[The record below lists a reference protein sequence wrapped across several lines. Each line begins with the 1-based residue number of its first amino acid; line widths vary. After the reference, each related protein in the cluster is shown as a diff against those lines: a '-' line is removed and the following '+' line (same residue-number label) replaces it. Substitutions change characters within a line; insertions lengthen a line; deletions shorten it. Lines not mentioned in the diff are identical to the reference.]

1 VDISALKTFLEVA
14 KTRHF
19 GHAAENLFVSQ
30 STVSA
35 RIRAL
40 EDGLAT
46 ELFVRE
52 RSNIH
57 LTKSGEALVSHA
69 KSILTLW
76 GRACHEVAM
85 PEDVVHT
92 LTIGGL
98 SGLWDT
104 SLQDWLTN
112 VSKMNL
118 ALAITADTYGT
129 STMLERIMSG
139 SMDLAFVYDA
149 PQGLN
154 LIAQPLKTIQ
164 LRLVSS
170 GVAESVESALNSGF
184 IKVNWGL
191 NFGVQFA
198 AQFPQIRTTR
208 LTTGLGRIALNYLK
222 NNIGSAYLAEPAV
235 ASEIAEGQLFYV
247 KDAPVFERKAY
258 AIYHQENEKIDLIQT
273 LIQDL

>member
-35 RIRAL
+35 RIKAL

-98 SGLWDT
+98 SGLWDI
-104 SLQDWLTN
+104 SLQDWLAN
-112 VSKMNL
+112 VSKMDL
-118 ALAITADTYGT
+118 PLAITADTYGT
-129 STMLERIMSG
+129 STMLQRIMSG

-154 LIAQPLKTIQ
+154 LISQPLKTIQ

-170 GVAESVESALNSGF
+170 RAAESVDSALDSGF
-184 IKVNWGL
+184 IQVNWGL

-198 AQFPQIRTTR
+198 AQFPQIRATR
-208 LTTGLGRIALNYLK
+208 LTTGLGRIAINYLK
-222 NNIGSAYLAEPAV
+222 NNIGSAYLAESAV
-235 ASEIAEGQLFYV
+235 ASAITEGQLFYV

-258 AIYHQENEKIDLIQT
+258 AIYHQENEKVDLIQK
-273 LIQDL
+273 LIEDL

>member
-1 VDISALKTFLEVA
+1 MDIGALKTFLEVA

-35 RIRAL
+35 RIKAL
-40 EDGLAT
+40 EESLAT

-57 LTKSGEALVSHA
+57 LTQNGEALISHA

-76 GRACHEVAM
+76 DRACHEVAT
-85 PEDVVHT
+85 PDDVMHT

-98 SGLWDT
+98 SGLWDI
-104 SLQDWLTN
+104 SLQDWLAN
-112 VSKMNL
+112 VSKMDL
-118 ALAITADTYGT
+118 PLAITADTYGT
-129 STMLERIMSG
+129 STMLEQVSSG

-149 PQGLN
+149 AQGLN
-154 LIAQPLKTIQ
+154 LISQPLNTIR

-170 GVAESVESALNSGF
+170 CAGESIESAFDRGF
-184 IKVNWGL
+184 INVNWGL
-191 NFGVQFA
+191 NFAVQFA
-198 AQFPQIRTTR
+198 AQFPEVRATR

-235 ASEIAEGQLFYV
+235 AAAVAQGQLFFIE
-247 KDAPVFERKAY
+247 DAPIFERKAY
-258 AIYHQENEKIDLIQT
+258 AIYHQDNEKIELIQM
-273 LIQDL
+273 LIADL

>member
-19 GHAAENLFVSQ
+19 GRAAENLFVSQ

-35 RIRAL
+35 RIKAL
-40 EDGLAT
+40 EQELST
-46 ELFVRE
+46 ELFIRE

-57 LTKSGEALVSHA
+57 LSKSGEALVSHA

-76 GRACHEVAM
+76 GRARHEVAM
-85 PEDVVHT
+85 PEDIVHT
-92 LTIGGL
+92 LSIGGL
-98 SGLWDT
+98 SGLWDI
-104 SLQDWLTN
+104 SLQDWLAS
-112 VSKMNL
+112 VSKMDL
-118 ALAITADTYGT
+118 PLAITADTYGS
-129 STMLERIMSG
+129 STMLERIMNG

-154 LIAQPLKTIQ
+154 LISQPLKTIR

-170 GVAESVESALNSGF
+170 RAAESLQSALNNHF
-184 IKVNWGL
+184 IYVNWGL

-198 AQFPQIRTTR
+198 TKFPEIRASK
-208 LTTGLGRIALNYLK
+208 LNTGLGRIAFNYLQ
-222 NNIGSAYLAEPAV
+222 NNTGSAYLAEPVVASAV
-235 ASEIAEGQLFYV
+235 AAGQLFYV
-247 KDAPVFERKAY
+247 KGAPIFERKAY

-273 LIQDL
+273 LISDL